1 MRRNDDSVRGLGWW
15 SPTRWE
21 RTLTLRV
28 KLFVLIAGVIIF
40 AAIGVT
46 AVALWRDVIRGQQL
60 LVREG
65 HAVAASAAVA
75 AGHWVRADGLA
86 PGGDKALAAIA
97 ERVVRSAPLDRAWV
111 VDRAGRILACEDLG
125 AQGCPPGLPP
135 ADELQP
141 NAWPKDTVDRLVA
154 PEGLIASAPIVAGGE
169 TVGAVR
175 VGFPREQ
182 VEESARDLAWGAA
195 VVAAIWIAIA
205 HLFAAL
211 FIRRVTRPLVQVAG
225 AAERLRAE
233 ARGVRIDEPDDP
245 ELREV
250 AHAFNELAERL
261 DERREENERLIA
273 GLEERVAE
281 KTREVLRA
289 DRLATLGGIA
299 AGFAHEIGNALNVIR
314 GYTGVIL
321 RELPQD
327 HPNRPDADAVRREV
341 ARAAGLLE
349 RFLVF
354 ARARTVHPHPQAI
367 EPILRDA
374 VELIAPAAAQARVT
388 REVVVAPGLPEVV
401 ADPELLRQAFLNLGL
416 NAVQALAPHGGGRLV
431 VRAFADGAAVV
442 VEFQDDGPGMDR
454 ETAAHVFE
462 PFFTTKASGTG
473 LGLAIVRQA
482 AEAHGGSVEVESAPE
497 SGATFRVR
505 LPAAPVHAESV
516 RPSTGSGRT
525 GAGGAA

>member
-1 MRRNDDSVRGLGWW
+1 MRRNPYSTRGLSWW

-46 AVALWRDVIRGQQL
+46 AVALWREVIRGQQL
-60 LVREG
+60 LAREG
-65 HAVAASAAVA
+65 HAVAASAALA
-75 AGHWVRADGLA
+75 AAHWVQPQGVD
-86 PGGDKALAAIA
+86 PGGEKALRAIA
-97 ERVVRSAPLDRAWV
+97 ERILRSAPFERAWV
-111 VDRAGRILACEDLG
+111 VDRTGRVLACADSGDL
-125 AQGCPPGLPP
+125 GCPPGLPP
-135 ADELQP
+135 EDELQP
-141 NAWPKDTVDRLVA
+141 DTWPKYTVDRLIS
-154 PEGLIASAPIVAGGE
+154 PEGLVSSSPVVRGGE

-175 VGFPREQ
+175 VAFRREE
-182 VEESARDLAWGAA
+182 VEGSARDLAWGAA
-195 VVAAIWIAIA
+195 LVAAFWIALS

-233 ARGVRIDEPDDP
+233 ALGVRIDEPDDP
-245 ELREV
+245 ELREL
-250 AHAFNELAERL
+250 AHAFNEMAERL
-261 DERREENERLIA
+261 DERRAENERLIA
-273 GLEERVAE
+273 NLEERVAE

-314 GYTGVIL
+314 GYSGVIL
-321 RELPQD
+321 RELPAD
-327 HPNRPDADAVRREV
+327 HPNHADADAVRREV
-341 ARAAGLLE
+341 QRAAGLIE

-354 ARARTVHPHPQAI
+354 ARARTVHPHPQPL

-374 VELIAPAAAQARVT
+374 VELIGPAAAEARVA
-388 REVVVAPGLPEVV
+388 RELALAPALPEVV
-401 ADPELLRQAFLNLGL
+401 ADAELLRQAFLNLGV
-416 NAVQALAPHGGGRLV
+416 NAVQAMSSRGGRLA
-431 VRAFADGAAVV
+431 VRARAEGPSVV

-473 LGLAIVRQA
+473 LGLSIVRQA
-482 AEAHGGSVEVESAPE
+482 AEAHGGSVEVESAPGQ
-497 SGATFRVR
+497 GATFRVR
-505 LPAAPVHAESV
+505 LPAAPAI
-516 RPSTGSGRT
+516 
-525 GAGGAA
+525 GAGSEDASEIGGVA

>member
-1 MRRNDDSVRGLGWW
+1 MSRSDDSVRGLGWW

-65 HAVAASAAVA
+65 HAVAASAALA
-75 AGHWVRADGLA
+75 AAHWVHADGVVG
-86 PGGDKALAAIA
+86 PGGEKALRAIA
-97 ERVVRSAPLDRAWV
+97 DRVTRSAPLERAWV
-111 VDRAGRILACEDLG
+111 VDRTGRVLACADLG
-125 AQGCPPGLPP
+125 EQGCPPGLPP
-135 ADELQP
+135 EDDLQP

-154 PEGLIASAPIVAGGE
+154 PGGLIASAPVVSGGE

-175 VGFPREQ
+175 VAFPREQ
-182 VEESARDLAWGAA
+182 VEGSARDLAWGAA
-195 VVAAIWIAIA
+195 VVAAFWIALA

-233 ARGVRIDEPDDP
+233 ARGVRIEEPDDP
-245 ELREV
+245 ELREL
-250 AHAFNELAERL
+250 AHAFNEMAERL
-261 DERREENERLIA
+261 DERRAENEQLIA

-321 RELPQD
+321 RELPDD

-354 ARARTVHPHPQAI
+354 ARARTVHPHPQPL

-374 VELIAPAAAQARVT
+374 VELIGPAAAEARVT
-388 REVVVAPGLPEVV
+388 REVSVSPGLPEVV
-401 ADPELLRQAFLNLGL
+401 ADAELLRQAFLNLGL
-416 NAVQALAPHGGGRLV
+416 NAVQALAAHGGGRLT
-431 VRAFADGAAVV
+431 VRAVADGGDVA
-442 VEFQDDGPGMDR
+442 VEFQDDGPGMDP

-482 AEAHGGSVEVESAPE
+482 AEAHGGSVEVESSPE
-497 SGATFRVR
+497 AGATFRVR
-505 LPAAPVHAESV
+505 LPAAPASAE
-516 RPSTGSGRT
+516 
-525 GAGGAA
+525 GAPRIGGAA

>member
-1 MRRNDDSVRGLGWW
+1 MRRTHDSTRGLRWW
-15 SPTRWE
+15 STTRWE

-46 AVALWRDVIRGQQL
+46 AVALWREVIRGQQL
-60 LVREG
+60 LAREG
-65 HAVAASAAVA
+65 HAVAASAALA
-75 AGHWVRADGLA
+75 AAHWVRPDGVD
-86 PGGDKALAAIA
+86 PSGEKALHAVA
-97 ERVVRSAPLDRAWV
+97 ERILRSAPFERAWV
-111 VDRAGRILACEDLG
+111 VDRTGRVLACADSGDL
-125 AQGCPPGLPP
+125 GCPPGLPP
-135 ADELQP
+135 EDELQP
-141 NAWPKDTVDRLVA
+141 DTWPKYTVDRLIG
-154 PEGLIASAPIVAGGE
+154 PEGLISSSPVVRGGE

-175 VGFPREQ
+175 VAFRREE
-182 VEESARDLAWGAA
+182 VEGSARDLAWGAA
-195 VVAAIWIAIA
+195 LVAAFWIALS

-261 DERREENERLIA
+261 DERRAENERLIA
-273 GLEERVAE
+273 NLEERVAE

-321 RELPQD
+321 RELPGD
-327 HPNRPDADAVRREV
+327 HPNHADADAVRREV
-341 ARAAGLLE
+341 QRAAGLIE

-354 ARARTVHPHPQAI
+354 ARARTVHPHPQPL

-374 VELIAPAAAQARVT
+374 VELIGPAAAEAHVT
-388 REVVVAPGLPEVV
+388 REVVLPPNLPEVV
-401 ADPELLRQAFLNLGL
+401 ADAELLRQAFLNLGV
-416 NAVQALAPHGGGRLV
+416 NAVQAMSSRGGRLA
-431 VRAFADGAAVV
+431 VRARAEGPSVV

-473 LGLAIVRQA
+473 LGLSIVRQA
-482 AEAHGGSVEVESAPE
+482 AEAHGGSVEVESAPGQ
-497 SGATFRVR
+497 GATFRVR
-505 LPAAPVHAESV
+505 LPAAPAIGA
-516 RPSTGSGRT
+516 GSETASGL
-525 GAGGAA
+525 GGAA